1 MKVRYAAFAWVIAA
15 ASIGSADPIAGPNY
29 ELSTMS
35 ESRRPPL
42 PPISV
47 PSAAP
52 TADRRPMWVGAG
64 LVLLAGALWWNHR
77 RRASL
82 DS

>member
-1 MKVRYAAFAWVIAA
+1 MKVRGVGIALVIAS
-15 ASIGSADPIAGPNY
+15 ASIGSAEPVVRPSY
-29 ELSTMS
+29 ELPTMS

-42 PPISV
+42 PPISI
-47 PSAAP
+47 PSGTP
-52 TADRRPMWVGAG
+52 TTDRRPMWVGAG

-77 RRASL
+77 RRARL